1 MSHDE
6 ILIRD
11 CQGTREFETCVD
23 LQQEVWQFTDAELVP
38 MHLFV
43 VAQEIGGQVIGAFD
57 GEEMAGFVIS
67 FPGVHPDPQGPRA
80 YLHSH
85 LLAVR
90 DHYRNAH
97 VGRRLK
103 LAQRQDAMERGFDL
117 IEWTFDPLEI
127 KNAYLNIAK
136 LGAIVR
142 RYSVDHYGNSSS
154 PLHRGLPT
162 DRVIVEWWLKS
173 RRVTSLLESNKE
185 PRFEVVQRVGVPAEI
200 YAWRQLESDLP
211 KAAEIQKRNRDE
223 LSCAFSQGLI
233 VLGYER
239 DKDLN
244 GSYLLGHWDDACL
257 KARDSQANR

>member
-1 MSHDE
+1 MSHDQ
-6 ILIRD
+6 IQIRH
-11 CQGTREFETCVD
+11 CKGTEEFETCVE
-23 LQQEVWQFTDAELVP
+23 LQQEVWKFTDAELMP

-57 GEEMAGFVIS
+57 GEQMAGFVIS
-67 FPGVHPDPQGPRA
+67 FPAAHVGPQGPCP

-90 DHYRNAH
+90 NPYRNAH

-142 RYSVDHYGNSSS
+142 RYSVNHYGNSSS

-162 DRVIVEWWLKS
+162 DRIIAEWWLKS
-173 RRVTSLLESNKE
+173 RRVTDLLEADKE
-185 PRFEVVQRVGVPAEI
+185 PGFEVVQRVGVPAGI
-200 YAWRQLESDLP
+200 YAWRQSDSDLP
-211 KAAEIQKRNRDE
+211 KAGEVQTRNRQE
-223 LSCAFSQGLI
+223 LSRAFSQGLA
-233 VLGYER
+233 VLGYSR
-239 DKDLN
+239 DEDSN
-244 GSYLLGHWDDACL
+244 GSYLLGRWDETW
-257 KARDSQANR
+257 R

>member
-1 MSHDE
+1 MSHDQ
-6 ILIRD
+6 ILIRH
-11 CQGTREFETCVD
+11 CQGTKEFETCVE
-23 LQQEVWQFTDAELVP
+23 LQQEVWKFTDVELVP

-57 GEEMAGFVIS
+57 GQQMVGFVVS
-67 FPGVHPDPQGPRA
+67 FPGVHQHPLGPRA

-90 DHYRNAH
+90 NRYRDTH
-97 VGRRLK
+97 IGRRLK

-162 DRVIVEWWLKS
+162 DRVIAEWWLKS
-173 RRVTSLLESNKE
+173 RRVTNLLESNKD
-185 PRFEVVQRVGVPAEI
+185 PGFEVVQRVDVPGAI
-200 YAWRQLESDLP
+200 YAWRQSDSDLP
-211 KAAEIQKRNRDE
+211 KAADVQTRNRDE
-223 LSCAFSQGLI
+223 LSRAFSKGLA
-233 VLGYER
+233 VLGYGR
-239 DKDLN
+239 DKDSN
-244 GSYLLGHWDDACL
+244 GSYWLGHWDETW
-257 KARDSQANR
+257 K